1 MDKIRTCIENVV
13 LNTPIFNK
21 ESFSPTLLNFF
32 YGKNGSGKSTI
43 AKEIKTP
50 GVVKWNAPFSPAPDT
65 IYVYNEDYIKEN
77 IQSYGNIP
85 GVFTITEQNAKVKAE
100 VDTKQREKRSAEAS
114 LTKLTD
120 EVNDVEKKINAVE
133 EKYITS
139 VWKVTEDLRKKY
151 PETQSGFMSNKRKF
165 TGRIEQTQSIQ
176 YDSEEIEK
184 LYKFAYGD
192 DAKHYQPLRTVSLS
206 NLPDDAILS
215 EPIVGSTSSTFA
227 SFLKDIGAADWVR
240 QGHMTFQHKAGGK
253 CPYCQGVLPD
263 DFEEKLAECFDDSY
277 KRRVNELSRF
287 YQTYRT
293 ILTSVR
299 DTLLQNNRDNF
310 DCPELKE
317 YSFLVQQFVS
327 IIDKNLT
334 LLQTKLDE
342 PGRTIELDNL
352 QGIVAEINGVIG
364 LINDRILANNSAFDD
379 RGGSQ
384 KKCEDMVWCLM
395 RYSCEKAMAV
405 HDSET
410 KAANLELEKVK
421 KELTA
426 KKGEVYVL
434 DQIIT
439 ELNQKTVNTDA
450 AKDSINDLLKASGFQ
465 GFYLREKPGAQYV
478 YELVRDDKTIAKNLS
493 EGERNFIAFL
503 YFYQTIIGSQSD
515 DGIKKNKIV
524 VIDDPVSSM
533 DSGSLFVVASLVRN
547 LIAIC
552 YNNYEL
558 SNEQSRDDYIKQF
571 FCMTHNPYFFKE
583 ITYNHL
589 KDNECAAFYEIRKG
603 AGNKSRVILC
613 EEPGTGVGAAKVNR
627 SPVRNHYDALW
638 NDYCT
643 TQDPLMLMNDV
654 RQILEYYFI
663 QLCGYKGANL
673 RENIL
678 DRNKDA
684 FIKKTANGKPDD
696 TNYIIASS
704 MFSLLNAGANGFND
718 GLFYD
723 ENAFSVEQIQFV
735 FYKIF
740 EVMEQTQHYK
750 MMTGE
755 K

>member
-1 MDKIRTCIENVV
+1 MDKIKTCIENVV

-50 GVVKWNAPFSPAPDT
+50 GVVKWNDPFSITSDS

-100 VDTKQREKRSAEAS
+100 VDNKQREKRSAEAT
-114 LTKLTD
+114 LIKLTD
-120 EVNDVEKKINAVE
+120 AVINAEKRVNAVE
-133 EKYITS
+133 DKYINT
-139 VWKVTEDLRKKY
+139 VWKTTEEIRKKY
-151 PETQSGFMSNKRKF
+151 PETQSGFMSNKKKF
-165 TGRIEQTQSIQ
+165 ANRIEQTQSIQ
-176 YDSEEIEK
+176 YDFEEIEK
-184 LYKFAYGD
+184 LYKFAYGN
-192 DAKHYQPLRTVSLS
+192 DAKRYQPFKTVSLS
-206 NLPDDAILS
+206 NLPDDTILS
-215 EPIVGSTSSTFA
+215 ESIVGSASSTFA

-240 QGHMTFQHKAGGK
+240 QGHIAYQHKAGEK
-253 CPYCQGVLPD
+253 CPYCQGILPN

-277 KRRVNELSRF
+277 KRRVNELNRF
-287 YQTYRT
+287 YQTYRSSLAST
-293 ILTSVR
+293 R
-299 DTLLQNNRDNF
+299 DTLQQNNRDNF

-317 YSFLVQQFVS
+317 YSFLVQQFIS
-327 IIDKNLT
+327 TIDKNLA

-342 PGRTIELDNL
+342 PGKTIELDDFH
-352 QGIVAEINGVIG
+352 GIVAEINSVIG
-364 LINDRILANNSAFDD
+364 IINDHISANNTAYDD
-379 RGGSQ
+379 RDGSQ
-384 KKCEDMVWCLM
+384 RKCEDMVWCLM
-395 RYSCEKAMAV
+395 RYNCEKAMAV
-405 HDSET
+405 HDSEA
-410 KAANLELEKVK
+410 KAANLELKKANDGVK
-421 KELTA
+421 T
-426 KKGEVYVL
+426 KKGEIFVL

-450 AKDSINDLLKASGFQ
+450 AKNSINDLLKASGFQ

-552 YNNYEL
+552 YNNYQL
-558 SNEQSRDDYIKQF
+558 SNEQFRDDYIKQF

-589 KDNECAAFYEIRKG
+589 KDNECAAFYEIKKG
-603 AGNKSRVILC
+603 AGNKSKVIPC
-613 EEPGTGVGAAKVNR
+613 EEPGTGVGATKVNR

-684 FIKKTANGKPDD
+684 FMKKNATGKLDD

-723 ENAFSVEQIQFV
+723 ENAFTVEQIQFV